1 MDKECSSGKLS
12 DYNYYL
18 PKNLIAQ
25 QPLKTRTACRLLLVD
40 RKKDN
45 FSQSSFPDL
54 LSALRPGD
62 LLVLNNSKVI
72 PARLLGKKK
81 NSGGAIEVFLH
92 KKVSSYSKQEVW
104 EVLIKG
110 RAQKEVV
117 IIFAKNFS
125 AEVILKNEDGSY
137 LVIFNQTGANFWKAL
152 DRYGQVPLPPYIKRE
167 KSPGVNDKLYYQT
180 VFADDKKAGSVAAP
194 TAGLHF
200 TKDFLKKIKEK
211 GVEIVEITLH
221 VGLGTFSPIR
231 TEIIAD
237 HKMHEELVMIENSV
251 ARKLIKQKKS
261 GQRIVAVG
269 TTTCRALEAWGQRG
283 GLEKKDFLDNDI
295 FSTDIFISPGYK
307 FLLTDALLTNFHLP
321 KSSLL
326 ILVSALAGR
335 DKILS
340 AYNFAVEENFR
351 FFSYGDA
358 MLIS

>member
-1 MDKECSSGKLS
+1 MDKEYSSGKLS

-40 RKKDN
+40 RKKDY
-45 FSQSSFPDL
+45 FSQSSFSGL

-81 NSGGAIEVFLH
+81 NSGGAVEVFLH
-92 KKVSSYSKQEVW
+92 KKASSYSKQEAW

-110 RAQKEVV
+110 RAQKGVV

-137 LVIFNQTGANFWKAL
+137 LVVFNQAGANFWKAL
-152 DRYGQVPLPPYIKRE
+152 DKYGQIPLPPYIKRE

-231 TEIIAD
+231 TELIAD

-335 DKILS
+335 DKILA
-340 AYNFAVEENFR
+340 AYNFAVEEKFR